1 MEKIGVNIWW
11 CGNEIIKK
19 TVDRARLDLIFK
31 AQGAHPLPEGTKWI
45 TMGKGSSRYGCRLN
59 GISKDLYLW
68 SGGQHGNNDIIDFIM
83 KED

>member
-1 MEKIGVNIWW
+1 MEKIEVNIWW
-11 CGNEIIKK
+11 VGDGIIKK

-45 TMGKGSSRYGCRLN
+45 VMGKGSSRYGCRVD
-59 GISKDLYLW
+59 GIAENLSFW

-83 KED
+83 KE